1 MGLIQRISQ
10 LLEIT
15 SCFIQAALT
24 KTLEE
29 GYLGGVGLDDYS
41 EDDRN
46 CLKIQ
51 GPQLLKMEM
60 VSPNASGLSCASH
73 LCSKSMFVTSLKIR
87 LYNAE
92 LKEHEGPVCQL
103 RATVK

>member
-1 MGLIQRISQ
+1 ML
-10 LLEIT
+10 
-15 SCFIQAALT
+15 
-24 KTLEE
+24 E
-29 GYLGGVGLDDYS
+29 GYLGGVGLDDHS

-73 LCSKSMFVTSLKIR
+73 LCSKSMFVTLIKIR

-103 RATVK
+103 CATIK

>member
-1 MGLIQRISQ
+1 MLRQTTARCADRNVLRGSIYKKVEVGLIQSISQ
-10 LLEIT
+10 LLEII

-24 KTLEE
+24 KILEE
-29 GYLGGVGLDDYS
+29 GYLGGVGLDDHS

-51 GPQLLKMEM
+51 GPQLLKMKM

-73 LCSKSMFVTSLKIR
+73 FVANQCL
-87 LYNAE
+87 
-92 LKEHEGPVCQL
+92 
-103 RATVK
+103 